1 MNELKL
7 SLQNFQSIGEGELT
21 FKTGLNFIIGQ
32 SNSGKSA
39 TFRALKAC
47 LLNPKGSQ
55 RFIKKGTSKSSV
67 TLYYNGNEIE
77 WDKTSKESNYKINGE
92 AYHKTGASSAFKILS
107 DDTGFTKD
115 EANNIMNIEEELQL
129 PFPFGLTSSDLF
141 KLFENVF
148 FVSDSAVILKAA
160 KGCEDETKSEISSLE
175 LEEQKNQVKIRELNN
190 FKEFLDL
197 DTLEKYKKKLGEK
210 WGRLEKLKDGRDVIN
225 MAVKV
230 DSSNLDVTEKDFTNL
245 VSSYLTVLELK
256 KVLAQT
262 KQLHN
267 LSKHV
272 QGLTQNFNSVL
283 PMYKSLNELKELRD
297 QVKQLSKV
305 KAEELIFENK
315 ISKYIELTEL
325 NNTLQKLKKLHK
337 MKVTEQSFQNNLN
350 KLRELKELKEF
361 RDKLSNDLKRLTKEQ
376 KETEGQINT
385 IQAKLREFKVCPL
398 CHQPLKEGE
407 CEC

>member
-7 SLQNFQSIGEGELT
+7 SLHNFQSIEDGELT

-77 WDKTSKESNYKINGE
+77 WDRTSKESNYKINGE
-92 AYHKTGASSAFKILS
+92 VYHKTGASSAFKILS
-107 DDTGFTKD
+107 DETGFTKD

-129 PFPFGLTSSDLF
+129 PFPFGLTSSELF

-148 FVSDSAVILKAA
+148 CVSDSAVILKAA
-160 KGCEDETKSEISSLE
+160 KGCEDDTKSEIGSLE

-197 DTLEKYKKKLGEK
+197 NLLEGYKKALEKKRD
-210 WGRLEKLKDGRDVIN
+210 RLEELKDGRDVIAT
-225 MAVKV
+225 AVKV
-230 DSSNLDVTEKDFTNL
+230 DSSNLDVTEKNFTNL
-245 VSSYLTVLELK
+245 VSSYLTVLELR

-262 KQLHN
+262 KQLHS

-272 QGLTQNFNSVL
+272 QGLSQDFNSYL
-283 PMYKSLNELKELRD
+283 PMYSTLQELKLIKE
-297 QVKQLSKV
+297 QVKQLSRVKV
-305 KAEELIFENK
+305 EEVTF
-315 ISKYIELTEL
+315 ISKINKYKELVDL
-325 NNTLQKLKKLHK
+325 NISLQKLKELHK
-337 MKVTEQSFQNNLN
+337 IKVPEKSFESSLN
-350 KLRELKELKEF
+350 KLKGLKELKEY
-361 RDKLSNDLKRLTKEQ
+361 RDKLNSDLKRMMALK
-376 KETEGQINT
+376 KETENKINNV
-385 IQAKLREFKVCPL
+385 QEKLKEFKVCPL

-407 CEC
+407 LEC